1 MAARLGAGPMDE
13 IDVLH
18 TAKLMIEQYG
28 VAAES
33 QAILRADKAFLDGAI
48 EVEQTWKRVI
58 AAIRGLRAEK
68 R

>member
-1 MAARLGAGPMDE
+1 MAMRLGAGSMDE

-28 VAAES
+28 VEAES
-33 QAILRADKAFLDGAI
+33 QATLRADKAFLDGAI

-58 AAIRGLRAEK
+58 AAIRGLRTEK